1 MATREVHGTT
11 RFLLAFVAV
20 FYMVLAVGAQHTLPT
35 FQKLFEGFHTDLNI
49 ATRTLLTIWPAL
61 WAIPVLAGLGALV
74 SYQWPGTDRFNRNV
88 QIGAG
93 ILLGPGVVLIPLTL
107 ILLTAL
113 SLP

>member
-1 MATREVHGTT
+1 MHGTT

-35 FQKLFEGFHTDLNI
+35 FQELFEGFHTELNI
-49 ATRTLLTIWPAL
+49 ATRTLLTVWPVL
-61 WAIPVLAGLGALV
+61 WGVPGLAGLGVLA

-93 ILLGPGVVLIPLTL
+93 ILLGLGVVLIPLT
-107 ILLTAL
+107 IVLLYGPIFAVGEQ
-113 SLP
+113 